1 MLMERGGK
9 ACLHKDL
16 YMNFQSC
23 FLSNWWKMQT
33 AQMLNR
39 LTQRNHEFIEGNPI
53 QQNIHAKNG
62 MDESQKYSLLSEL
75 YTEVYEIP
83 GST

>member
-1 MLMERGGK
+1 
-9 ACLHKDL
+9 
-16 YMNFQSC
+16 
-23 FLSNWWKMQT
+23 MQT

-62 MDESQKYSLLSEL
+62 MDESQKYTLLSEL